1 MCISA
6 CVTQDHTS
14 WGACR
19 RAHGIKVGYCRSAAN
34 PRYDTTAEKSWNKE
48 LDLYAET
55 RRQGIQ
61 PDTTK
66 AADIRHSL
74 DESDRVGVAYGS

>member
-6 CVTQDHTS
+6 CATQDHTS

-19 RAHGIKVGYCRSAAN
+19 RAHGVKVGYCRSSTN

-74 DESDRVGVAYGS
+74 DESDRAGVAYGS